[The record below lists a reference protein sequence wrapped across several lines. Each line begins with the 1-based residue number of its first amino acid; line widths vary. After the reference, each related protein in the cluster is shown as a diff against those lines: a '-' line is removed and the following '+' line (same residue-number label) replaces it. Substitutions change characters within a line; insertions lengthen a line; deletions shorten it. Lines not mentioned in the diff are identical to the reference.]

1 MLLDFL
7 WIGSSSCLGMWL
19 ILRGNWLLEVPPSM
33 LTTHNIKRDI
43 WRELEETISLVPSLS
58 LSVPQAAKYQVL
70 REDSELTGVLLV
82 LMKFFELYPSEIR

>member
-1 MLLDFL
+1 M
-7 WIGSSSCLGMWL
+7 
-19 ILRGNWLLEVPPSM
+19 EVPPSM